1 MKDWEFLIQKEG
13 DRQWHLLQ
21 SRLGSLTTGR
31 YRMVARTPYPERAW
45 TIQVSHQDGIAGET
59 DQRIALKASRR
70 TNYEG
75 LMMVFPYHD
84 FPAGNWQVS
93 FTCQRSED
101 LEDLSDGVIEP
112 EPKAIAFSVSDFQVI
127 DFQANLNNTTPIDP
141 EQPNSLPPSA
151 EQSLGH
157 QLSDSAILPTLL
169 APPQPSLPTS
179 FPLTLTLERN
189 EFSDLGE
196 SFLLLAG
203 KVDNLSRDRLFEFP
217 ARLRYRLQDLDV
229 AEYIVDES
237 KSWLPILGNILPF
250 TFQETLILPLTQRT
264 DFLGEV
270 LLETEAGEILAQAL
284 FSLTLSDPNLGAAET
299 EKDAIN
305 YTIQL
310 SNLENHSSFTFEVVV
325 PKEVV
330 KNSLNV
336 DLPDP
341 TKMNRLLK
349 RSRLSDRQV
358 LPPKI
363 EPILAQSSPPKT
375 LKLPNISL
383 S

>member
-1 MKDWEFLIQKEG
+1 MKDWEFLIQQAG
-13 DRQWHLLQ
+13 DRQWHLLH
-21 SRLGSLTTGR
+21 SRFGSLTTGS
-31 YRMVARTPYPERAW
+31 YRMVARTPYPERSW
-45 TIQVSHQDGIAGET
+45 TIKVSHQNGSAGET
-59 DQRIALKASRR
+59 CQSIALQASRQ
-70 TNYEG
+70 TNNEG

-93 FTCQRSED
+93 FTFQGSED
-101 LEDLSDGVIEP
+101 LEDLTDSAIEP
-112 EPKAIAFSVSDFQVI
+112 EAKAIAFQVT
-127 DFQANLNNTTPIDP
+127 DVQADPKNSPPIDP
-141 EQPNSLPPSA
+141 DQPNAAILCTELSLS
-151 EQSLGH
+151 H
-157 QLSDSAILPTLL
+157 QLPHSDSDIFPSLL
-169 APPQPSLPTS
+169 APLQPSPPTS
-179 FPLTLTLERN
+179 FPLTITLERN

-217 ARLRYRLQDLDV
+217 ARLRYRLQDLDC
-229 AEYIVDES
+229 AEYIVDEP

-250 TFQETLILPLTQRT
+250 TFQETLILPPTQTT

-284 FSLTLSDPNLGAAET
+284 FSLTLSNPNLEAAET

-363 EPILAQSSPPKT
+363 EPILARSSPKKS
-375 LKLPNISL
+375 LKLPNISP